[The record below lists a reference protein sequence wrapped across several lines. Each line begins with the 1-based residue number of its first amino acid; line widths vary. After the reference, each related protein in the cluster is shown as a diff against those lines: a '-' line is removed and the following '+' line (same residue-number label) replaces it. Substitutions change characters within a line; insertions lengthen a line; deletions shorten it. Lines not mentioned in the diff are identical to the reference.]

1 MAHHALLQL
10 SGGKGLGR
18 LIYFQGLKYPIL
30 VKPAVYGN
38 PLLSAQGLYFLE
50 QMESVAHIRDEEE
63 LSYPEL
69 EYILDNYL
77 FQFAK
82 ENPDTCMTF
91 RAAEG
96 TFWFEEPSSM
106 YRSADHRFTDTLAL
120 DQLNDPTVLQIEAL
134 DPTDEIDFCDWDIG
148 GNYARAVL
156 TEYVEKISKLLQTK
170 VNVKVMPSEER
181 DGYFGKLKVVVP
193 QERYIDFFQ
202 AIALEDIDP
211 TPFGGSLSKVPTA
224 ISLQDSNT
232 YGCETELTVETITA
246 TRMYAPILLSHFF
259 SGVKETN
266 PLKAYLAYYNVL
278 EYYFE
283 EALQLLSKPA
293 RTELEQLKCVLELLT
308 SEVDIAAKLASIEP
322 AERSAI
328 AAPLNPSVGP
338 AILGV
343 DLSQT
348 SLRDDLARWL
358 YEIRCA
364 VVRSKKTRRGA
375 PASSFEPYSL
385 AVNNM
390 KTGITIVRWLAIL
403 CMEKDNELAQP

>member
-18 LIYFQGLKYPIL
+18 LILFQGLKYPIL
-30 VKPAVYGN
+30 VKPAIYGS
-38 PLLSAQGLYFLE
+38 PLLSAQGIYFLE
-50 QMESVAHIRDEEE
+50 QMESVGHVRDEEE

-69 EYILDNYL
+69 EYVLDNYL

-82 ENPDTCMTF
+82 DHPDTCMTS

-96 TFWFEEPSSM
+96 TFWLDDPSSM
-106 YRSADHRFTDTLAL
+106 YHSADHRLTDTLAL

-134 DPTDEIDFCDWDIG
+134 DPTDDVDLCGWDIG

-156 TEYVEKISKLLQTK
+156 TEHVEKISKLLQTK
-170 VNVKVMPSEER
+170 VNVMVMPSEER

-193 QERYIDFFQ
+193 QERYIDLFQ
-202 AIALEDIDP
+202 AIALEDVDP
-211 TPFGGSLSKVPTA
+211 SSFGRSLSNVPTA
-224 ISLQDSNT
+224 MSLQDSNT
-232 YGCETELTVETITA
+232 YGCETELAIETITA

-283 EALQLLSKPA
+283 EAPQLLSKPA

-308 SEVDIAAKLASIEP
+308 TEADIAAKLASVDP
-322 AERSAI
+322 AERFAI

-364 VVRSKKTRRGA
+364 VVHSKKTRRGA
-375 PASSFEPYSL
+375 PASSFEPYAMSS
-385 AVNNM
+385 NNVR
-390 KTGITIVRWLAIL
+390 TGITIVRWLAIL
-403 CMEKDNELAQP
+403 CTEKDNELSQS